1 MEGLAGF
8 LGFPMA
14 PQFPTASPG
23 GAAVVAGGVAAA
35 TGVAAGPTT
44 QILPAAHTYVSRS
57 PTGNEISACS
67 PVVPLPGPFVAG
79 DPQHAQIV
87 PPQQHDLMMV
97 PIEVPEV
104 KYELQFQV
112 IFYSLGMK

>member
-1 MEGLAGF
+1 
-8 LGFPMA
+8 MA

-67 PVVPLPGPFVAG
+67 PVVPLPGPSFVAG

-104 KYELQFQV
+104 KYQLQFQV
-112 IFYSLGMK
+112 IF